1 MYSGVTSQQLK
12 KEKGKSFK
20 LQNVRKEIITPILHK
35 YYQ

>member
-1 MYSGVTSQQLK
+1 MYSGVTLQQVR

-20 LQNVRKEIITPILHK
+20 LQNVRREVITPILHK